1 MTGQRGFTLAE
12 LLVGL
17 AVLGLLLAGVVTL
30 QRQGQQAYLMGAGR
44 VEAQQTSRF
53 AVEMMSREL
62 RSARS
67 MTSVGSCSSGTSD
80 ITFRNQDN
88 TTTRYYFEDSRIR
101 RSVAGVTT
109 TLIAGVQAV
118 TFRCFGADGA
128 TATSTAAS
136 VRSVQISVR
145 TAPEDVYGTASPS
158 FQQRVAESRVR
169 LRNLL

>member
-12 LLVGL
+12 LLVGM

-101 RSVAGVTT
+101 RSVAGV
-109 TLIAGVQAV
+109 QAV
-118 TFRCFGADGA
+118 TFRCFGADGT